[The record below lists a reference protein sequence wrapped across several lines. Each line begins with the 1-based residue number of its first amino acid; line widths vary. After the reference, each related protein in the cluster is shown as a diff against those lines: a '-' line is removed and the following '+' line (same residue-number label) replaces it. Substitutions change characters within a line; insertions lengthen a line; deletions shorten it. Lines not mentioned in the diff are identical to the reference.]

1 MFFPKCSIPGMKL
14 WLKHGLTVVFLFLL
28 MSSCSHK
35 TKPVS
40 SGTGSTAIPGP
51 PCIVY
56 KMRSDYSQFVP
67 VMLSEDKAT
76 ITSYPGIK
84 DIYYKEKL
92 SYPTPLASDYFLDNR
107 GIDQH
112 VAFLNITYGE
122 YSKLPSTPS
131 AGELMKRILDK
142 DPLTEMYQ
150 CGLKSQYG
158 NIEKELNDIITSGRL
173 KEFKRLK

>member
-1 MFFPKCSIPGMKL
+1 MKL
-14 WLKHGLTVVFLFLL
+14 WLKHGLVVVLFFSL

-40 SGTGSTAIPGP
+40 SGTGNTNLPGP

-56 KMRSDYSQFVP
+56 KMHSDYSQFIP
-67 VMLSEDKAT
+67 VILSEDKTT
-76 ITSYPGIK
+76 IVSYPGIK

-92 SYPTPLASDYFLDNR
+92 SYPTPLTGDYFLDNR
-107 GIDQH
+107 GINQN
-112 VAFLNITYGE
+112 VAFLNITYDD

-142 DPLTEMYQ
+142 DPIAEMYQ
-150 CGLKSQYG
+150 CGLRSQYSD
-158 NIEKELNDIITSGRL
+158 IENELNAIIVSGRL